1 MIDVYLTI
9 DTECSMGGAWA
20 SSRRSPVT
28 PARGV
33 LGVKGAHRYGAPLIM
48 DLLEEHG
55 LRGTFFAEVFAA
67 PVVGEAP
74 LGAAYREII
83 ARGHDVQL
91 HLHPVFRYYERLR
104 EGLITAQQVPPHM
117 DRIGSHSPAAQLE
130 LLEEGAAVFERLV
143 GRRPV
148 AFRAG
153 NYAAD
158 HATLDALE
166 KVGVRYDTSFNAA
179 YLGSSCLITGVAPT
193 NSPWR
198 TGSLWEVPVTV
209 FTTGRGR
216 LAGRKPLE
224 ISAVSFLEIR
234 SVLEQAERLGLG
246 SVTMVLHSFSLFKK
260 ADVQFTRIR
269 PDHLL
274 IRRMRRLCRYL
285 GDHRARFRVT
295 TFADLPEPR
304 MDPPGLPLPRMGA
317 MLPAARRIIQGLNRP
332 YWV

>member
-20 SSRRSPVT
+20 SSSRSPVT

-33 LGVKGAHRYGAPLIM
+33 RGVKGAHCYGAPLIM

-67 PVVGEAP
+67 PVVGEEP
-74 LGAAYREII
+74 LGAAYREIA

-104 EGLITAQQVPPHM
+104 KGLITSQELPPHM

-130 LLEEGAAVFERLV
+130 LLEEGVTLFERLV

-166 KVGVRYDTSFNAA
+166 KVGVRYDTSFNGA
-179 YLGSSCLITGVAPT
+179 YLDSSCLIAGMLPT

-198 TGSLWEVPVTV
+198 IGSLWELPVTV

-216 LAGRKPLE
+216 LAGMKPLE

-234 SVLEQAERLGLG
+234 GVLEQAERLGLG

-295 TFADLPEPR
+295 TFADLPQPR
-304 MDPPGLPLPRMGA
+304 IDPPGLPLPQMGA
-317 MLPAARRIIQGLNRP
+317 MLPATRRIIQGLNRP
-332 YWV
+332 YWI